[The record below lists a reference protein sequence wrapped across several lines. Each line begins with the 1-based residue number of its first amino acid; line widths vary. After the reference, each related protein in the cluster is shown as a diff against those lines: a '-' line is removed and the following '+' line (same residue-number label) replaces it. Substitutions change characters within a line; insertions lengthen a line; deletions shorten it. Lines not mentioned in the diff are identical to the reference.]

1 MAKES
6 AKEIKK
12 RKAAEKAAL
21 RRSPSR
27 ECDDEDRDDLP
38 CDANSI
44 IGMFGCAFEDEDFAA
59 WDGSLW

>member
-6 AKEIKK
+6 TKEIKK
-12 RKAAEKAAL
+12 RKAAKRKAADKAAL

-27 ECDDEDRDDLP
+27 E

>member
-1 MAKES
+1 MAENNNS
-6 AKEIKK
+6 NE
-12 RKAAEKAAL
+12 AL
-21 RRSPSR
+21 ARRGDSPSR
-27 ECDDEDRDDLP
+27 ERDDEDRDDLP

>member
-1 MAKES
+1 MAENNNS
-6 AKEIKK
+6 NEAL
-12 RKAAEKAAL
+12 RKAADKAAP

-27 ECDDEDRDDLP
+27 ERDDEDRDDLP

-44 IGMFGCAFEDEDFAA
+44 IGMFGCAFEDEDFAK